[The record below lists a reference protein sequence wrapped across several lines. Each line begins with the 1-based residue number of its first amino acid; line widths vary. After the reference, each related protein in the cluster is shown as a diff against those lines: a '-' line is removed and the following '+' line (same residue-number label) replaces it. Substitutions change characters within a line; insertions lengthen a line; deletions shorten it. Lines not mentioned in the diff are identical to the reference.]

1 ARPLAGTTAEHELP
15 PGVVLV
21 SAEPTPRVVGR
32 TLTWDL
38 GPLGPGERRAVKVR
52 ARAEAPGS
60 VAAEALAGFRTSY
73 TLATPLTRPRLTLA
87 LGLPATVLTGK
98 EAFLQARVGNS
109 GTAPAE
115 DAELIIRL
123 PPGLEHPDGGVVR
136 TSLGT
141 LAPGEKRRLRW
152 PVRATW
158 AGRQ

>member
-1 ARPLAGTTAEHELP
+1 SWLDLDVPVFGPPEEPPPLPGPPVAAPPPLVLEPAAPASDAGPCFVYGITAHNAGARPLAGTTAEHELP

-98 EAFLQARVGNS
+98 EAF
-109 GTAPAE
+109 
-115 DAELIIRL
+115 
-123 PPGLEHPDGGVVR
+123 
-136 TSLGT
+136 
-141 LAPGEKRRLRW
+141 
-152 PVRATW
+152 
-158 AGRQ
+158 